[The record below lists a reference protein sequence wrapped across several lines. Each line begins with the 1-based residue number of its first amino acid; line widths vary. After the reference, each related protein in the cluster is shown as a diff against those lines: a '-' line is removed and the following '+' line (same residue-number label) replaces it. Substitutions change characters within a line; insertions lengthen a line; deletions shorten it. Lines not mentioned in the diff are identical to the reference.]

1 MTLGIEYGSQLR
13 QLPTID
19 ARPVVADGWHNAFAA
34 LTAWDGRYWLA
45 YRRGSGHTARDGVI
59 VVSVS
64 SDLTAWE
71 EVILFE
77 TGADDRDAQWVIF
90 GGHLWLYFNS
100 LRDGLFAIYASQTKD
115 GKTWS
120 EPERVYRDGFILWK
134 PIEHGGLLY
143 AGAHRPGTDAERGA
157 ELVYSSDGLVWNRIS
172 TLRAGRGESETT
184 LSFSPNG
191 NLTAFLRDQRQMGGA
206 ILESWPPYTEWAER
220 SAGVHLSGHA
230 VYTIEGVTYVFSRAF
245 ACNPSLE
252 AESPRS
258 ALPAAVDQGTIVY
271 TYEGGVLIPY
281 CLLGPLREN
290 HDSSYATAV
299 VRAGRMWVIFHRA
312 RHRYEGTF
320 RYKDAADLL
329 LAEIPLRK

>member
-191 NLTAFLRDQRQMGGA
+191 DLTAFLRDQRQMGGA

-329 LAEIPLRK
+329 LAETPLRK

>member
-1 MTLGIEYGSQLR
+1 MTLGIEHRSQLI

-19 ARPVVADGWHNAFAA
+19 ARPIVSDGWHNAFAA

-64 SDLTAWE
+64 SDLIAWE
-71 EVILFE
+71 EVILFD
-77 TGADDRDAQWVIF
+77 TKADDRDAQWVIF
-90 GGHLWLYFNS
+90 DGHLWLYFNS
-100 LRDGLFAIYASQTKD
+100 LRGGLFAIYASQTKD
-115 GKTWS
+115 GNTWS
-120 EPERVYRDGFILWK
+120 EPKRVYRDGFILWK
-134 PIEHGGLLY
+134 PIEHDGLLY

-157 ELVYSSDGLVWNRIS
+157 ELVYSGDGLFWNRIS

-191 NLTAFLRDQRQMGGA
+191 YLTAFLRDQRQIGGA
-206 ILESWPPYTEWAER
+206 ILESRPPYTEWAER

-230 VYTIEGVTYVFSRAF
+230 AYTIGGVTYVFSRAF
-245 ACNPSLE
+245 ACDPPLE
-252 AESPRS
+252 PASPRS
-258 ALPAAVDQGTIVY
+258 ALPATVDQGTVVY
-271 TYEGGVLIPY
+271 TYEERVLIPY

-290 HDSSYATAV
+290 HDASYATAV
-299 VRAGRMWVIFHRA
+299 VRAGSMWVVFHRA

>member
-184 LSFSPNG
+184 FSFSPNG

-329 LAEIPLRK
+329 LAEIPFRK